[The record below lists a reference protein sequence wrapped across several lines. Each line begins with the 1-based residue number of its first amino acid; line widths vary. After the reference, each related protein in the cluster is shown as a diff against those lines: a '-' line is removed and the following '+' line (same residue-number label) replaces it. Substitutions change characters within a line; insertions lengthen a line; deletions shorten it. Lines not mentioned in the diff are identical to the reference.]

1 LGQFDI
7 GRFRTA
13 EGRSNQYERQIKR
26 LKDTKKEVSCVETA
40 VRGSIEN
47 LRDKKGDSFVIY
59 GEPQSGKTEMMI
71 CLTGKLVDEGYHCVV
86 HLLND
91 SVDLLD
97 QNLGRFKESG
107 LAPSAKNFTEVLDPA
122 VKLDG
127 GQHVLFCKK
136 NANDLRKLL
145 DKAGHLDGIVV
156 VDDEADYASPNPKI
170 NKGTRT
176 PINDLINTLL
186 GKDGI
191 YVGVTATPA
200 RLDLNNT
207 FDNDSDLWV
216 HFPTHSKYTGQDV
229 FFPLEGEIKY
239 QRTLLPNTG
248 ADPKHARQAL
258 FSFFVNVAYLNVIEN
273 PVEQNYS
280 ILVHTSG
287 KKVDHKTDW
296 GTMYAALHD
305 LLNRNSKNFG
315 SYTKAIWDIAN
326 SRYPDADPDSLTHY
340 ILDNVARY
348 SLIVLNSERDWT
360 QNSSAATNPASLF
373 TIIIGGNVVSR
384 GVTLNNLLS
393 MFFTR
398 DVKHKIQQD
407 TYIQRARMFGSRGDY
422 LQFFELTMPNALYWD
437 WHRCFMFHRLALE
450 AIKEGQGSL
459 VWLSDKRI
467 SAVASSSI
475 DKSTVDLNR
484 GEMSFSIFDLP
495 DAQRALLDSLADSN
509 SSFGPQMID
518 RLAEIIGD
526 TPFPKYL
533 RKYIARVMPNGEQ
546 SVVLHRCSSIEGYA
560 DGPDIDKDKI
570 TRKKGF
576 FGKSQVE
583 QDRFPQ
589 SVHHLRVFYN
599 GKCKARLF
607 YKFTGGSIVF
617 IQNTK

>member
-1 LGQFDI
+1 MTDFDI
-7 GRFRTA
+7 NRFRTSTTS
-13 EGRSNQYERQIKR
+13 SNQYERQIKR
-26 LKDTKKEVSCVETA
+26 LKEGSKEVGCIEA
-40 VRGSIEN
+40 AARNSIEN
-47 LRDKKGDSFVIY
+47 LRQQKGDSFVIY

-71 CLTGKLVDEGYHCVV
+71 CLTGMLVDAGYKCVV

-107 LAPSAKNFTEVLDPA
+107 LAPAAKNFSEVLDPA
-122 VKLDG
+122 VKVDR
-127 GQHVLFCKK
+127 GQHVIFCKK
-136 NANDLRKLL
+136 NGSDLRKLL
-145 DKAGHLDGIVV
+145 DKVDNLDQLVV
-156 VDDEADYASPNPKI
+156 VDDEADYASPNAKV
-170 NKGTRT
+170 NKGSRT
-176 PINDLINTLL
+176 PINDLINNLL
-186 GKDGI
+186 GSKGVYI
-191 YVGVTATPA
+191 GVTATPA

-207 FDNDSDLWV
+207 FDNDKDLWV

-296 GTMYAALHD
+296 GTMYAALQD
-305 LLNRNSKNFG
+305 LLNRGSKNFEN
-315 SYTKAIWDIAN
+315 YTKAIWDIARA
-326 SRYPDADPDSLTHY
+326 RYADADPDRLTHY
-340 ILDNVARY
+340 VLDNIGRH

-360 QNSSAATNPASLF
+360 QHSSAATNPASLF
-373 TIIIGGNVVSR
+373 TIIIGGNIVSR

-422 LQFFELTMPNALYWD
+422 LRFFELTMPSALYWD

-467 SAVASSSI
+467 SVAASSSI
-475 DKSTVDLNR
+475 DRSTVDLNR
-484 GEMSFSIFDLP
+484 GEMSFPLFDLP
-495 DAQRALLDSLADSN
+495 DDKRALLDALADSN
-509 SSFGPQMID
+509 SLTGPQKVD
-518 RLAEIIGD
+518 RLVEVFGD
-526 TPFPKYL
+526 AALPQYV
-533 RKYIARVMPNGEQ
+533 RKYMARVMPNGEA
-546 SVVLHRCSSIEGYA
+546 SIAVHRCSSIEGYA

-583 QDRFPQ
+583 QDKYPNA
-589 SVHHLRVFYN
+589 VHHLRVFHN
-599 GKCKARLF
+599 KKGKGRLF
-607 YKFTGGSIVF
+607 YKFAGSIQF
-617 IQNTK
+617 IQNTA